1 MYKNIYDI
9 RCIIKLNNYF
19 DYYNDILPLC
29 IELKLMITY
38 IKDRNILVIFSKSFN
53 NRFYDKPIYKTFIES
68 IQEFDSVNYTNNDEV
83 LIWKDVL
90 NYSLNYKY
98 NNEFDK
104 YNGEELY
111 YMNNRFIEIEN
122 NYDLLKLPDDI
133 SSEYGELFPV
143 IEYYHIISN
152 KDRFEKIKN
161 LEKEFVY
168 IELNNEEKEVLDFIK
183 NHPKF
188 KDYIE
193 YIDNEIYLN

>member
-53 NRFYDKPIYKTFIES
+53 NRFYDKPIYKTFIKS
-68 IQEFDSVNYTNNDEV
+68 IQEFDSVNYTNNDQV

-90 NYSLNYKY
+90 NYSINYKY

-104 YNGEELY
+104 YNDEELY

-168 IELNNEEKEVLDFIK
+168 IELNNEENEVLDFIK

>member
-1 MYKNIYDI
+1 MYNNIYDI
-9 RCIIKLNNYF
+9 RCIIKLNEYF

-29 IELKLMITY
+29 IELKLMIKY
-38 IKDRNILVIFSKSFN
+38 IKEQNILVIFSKSLN

-68 IQEFDSVNYTNNDEV
+68 IINFDSNNYDDEA

-104 YNGEELY
+104 YNDEELY

-133 SSEYGELFPV
+133 SSEYGELFPFV
-143 IEYYHIISN
+143 EYYHIISN

-168 IELNNEEKEVLDFIK
+168 IELNNEEKEILEFIK